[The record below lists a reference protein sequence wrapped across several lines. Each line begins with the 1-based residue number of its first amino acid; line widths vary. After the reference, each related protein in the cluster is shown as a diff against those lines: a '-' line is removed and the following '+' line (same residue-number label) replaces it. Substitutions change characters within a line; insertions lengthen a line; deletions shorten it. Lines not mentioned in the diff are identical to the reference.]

1 MFAFPPL
8 DRDSAPAPAAS
19 PQPAARTAP
28 AFTSYRA
35 ALQNPTCALA
45 SHTGNRPDIATSAI
59 LGYN

>member
-8 DRDSAPAPAAS
+8 DRDSAPAAS

-45 SHTGNRPDIATSAI
+45 SHTGDRPDIATSAI